1 MTETLPLL
9 LNVVTI
15 LLLLLLFVAI
25 VWLSLRRMPSTN
37 LDPDLIR
44 KLEQSLTESARL
56 QGELS
61 ALRQQMES
69 VSTQVSNGL
78 KGVGDQVKVFG
89 EVQTKLGELT
99 KATEQVYNVGK
110 DISGLNEIL
119 RAPKLRGG
127 FGELLLNDLLGK
139 VIPNEYF
146 EIQYKF
152 AGGETVD
159 AIIKLNSRL
168 VPIDSKFPLE
178 NFRRY
183 VQADEGD
190 KTKLRREFER
200 DVRRHI
206 DAIASKYIR
215 PDEGTLDFA
224 LMYIPAENVYY
235 EIAVTDE
242 SAMMEYALS
251 KRVVPVSP
259 NTFYAYLNV
268 ILLGLRGLRI
278 EQRAKEILDHLSRL
292 QTEFDQLRDD
302 FDTMGKHLDSA
313 NKKYQEA
320 QRKVEEFSSRLS
332 KLKTE

>member
-1 MTETLPLL
+1 MTDTLFLL
-9 LNVVTI
+9 LNIITI

-25 VWLSLRRMPSTN
+25 VWLSLRRASSPN
-37 LDPDLIR
+37 LDPELIR

-56 QGELS
+56 QGEMS

-69 VSTQVSNGL
+69 VSTQVNNGL

-168 VPIDSKFPLE
+168 VPVDSKFPLE
-178 NFRRY
+178 NFRKY
-183 VQADEGD
+183 VGADESD

-206 DAIASKYIR
+206 DAIAMKYIR

-242 SAMMEYALS
+242 SALMEYALS

-278 EQRAKEILDHLSRL
+278 EQRAKEMLDHLSRL

-313 NKKYQEA
+313 SKKYQEA
-320 QRKVEEFSSRLS
+320 QRRVEEFAGRLD

>member
-1 MTETLPLL
+1 MTDTLFLL
-9 LNVVTI
+9 LNIITI

-25 VWLSLRRMPSTN
+25 VWLSLRRASSPN
-37 LDPDLIR
+37 LDPELIR

-56 QGELS
+56 QGEMS

-69 VSTQVSNGL
+69 VSTQVNNGL

-110 DISGLNEIL
+110 DIAGLNEIL

-168 VPIDSKFPLE
+168 VPVDSKFPLE
-178 NFRRY
+178 NFRKY
-183 VQADEGD
+183 VGADESD

-206 DAIASKYIR
+206 DAIAMKYIR

-242 SAMMEYALS
+242 SALMEYALS

-278 EQRAKEILDHLSRL
+278 EQRAKEMLDHLSRL

-313 NKKYQEA
+313 SKKYQEA
-320 QRKVEEFSSRLS
+320 QRRVEEFAGRLD